1 MTDHKQALAG
11 LFAQALKRRYPS
23 QEQGEAQREDYIRAA
38 MEGDPVV
45 YLEAAWD
52 WWRNS
57 PEGRFLPSPG
67 QLIRWAKDTW
77 DFEREPY
84 CSLERALE
92 GDIPGVE
99 VLIARMGADLAK
111 EAKEAIKPSH
121 ERAWLRANLDHRLYI
136 CAKSRMQLRGTPP
149 YNPSETKGL
158 NLPEWRLVAVA
169 LGTPAA
175 RQEGLLLGE
184 AQDLAQQKRLK

>member
-99 VLIARMGADLAK
+99 ALIARFGEDMTK
-111 EAKEAIKPSH
+111 EAREAIKPSH
-121 ERAWLRANLDHRLYI
+121 LRAWRVANLEHRLYI
-136 CAKSRMQLRGTPP
+136 CAKRRMERRGAPAW
-149 YNPSETKGL
+149 NPSEVKGL
-158 NLPEWRLVAVA
+158 NLPAYGEVAAA
-169 LGTPAA
+169 LGTPAQ
-175 RQEGLLLGE
+175 RSETLRLGDGL
-184 AQDLAQQKRLK
+184 ADRKRLT